1 MNKLD
6 RKTRAQILHLLCEGQ
21 SIRAVTRLTGASKN
35 TVAKLLVAAGHACA
49 AYQDQ
54 NIRNLT
60 CKRVQMDEIWSFVY
74 AKAANVKGA
83 KAAPETA
90 GDVWTWTAIC
100 ADTKLIVSW
109 LLADRGMDSA
119 LTFTGDLRGR
129 LANRV
134 QLTSDGHAAYLTAV
148 DANFGEDVDYA
159 QLIKLYGAD
168 PQAETRYSPAKCIGA
183 RKEPKIGLP
192 DSKHISTSYVERSNL
207 TMRMH
212 MRRFTRLTNAFS
224 KKVENHAAAIALHTM
239 YYNFVRIHQTLRVT
253 PAMAAGVSDRL
264 WEVSDIVAM
273 LEQWELANFKPE
285 YQFVVRQ
292 YAIGKGHSV
301 SVMWRGGE
309 IDTIFGFERE
319 RDALQW
325 IKDKSRAWMIDN
337 QESRKKKDHDRDLSQ
352 IFLMKLLSH

>member
-6 RKTRAQILHLLCEGQ
+6 RKTRSQILHLLCEGQ
-21 SIRAVTRLTGASKN
+21 SIRAVTRLTGCSKN

-49 AYQDQ
+49 AYQDKTL
-54 NIRNLT
+54 RKLP

-83 KAAPETA
+83 KRAPETA

-109 LLADRGMDSA
+109 LLGARDLDA
-119 LTFTGDLRGR
+119 AIAFTTDLESR
-129 LANRV
+129 LASRV
-134 QLTSDGHAAYLTAV
+134 QLTSDGHAPYLLAV
-148 DANFGEDVDYA
+148 PGAFGDEVDYA
-159 QLIKLYGAD
+159 MLIKQYGAD
-168 PQAETRYSPAKCIGA
+168 PQAEKRYSPAKCIGA
-183 RKEPKIGLP
+183 KKKPIEGNPAP
-192 DSKHISTSYVERSNL
+192 EHISTSYVERSNL

-253 PAMAAGVSDRL
+253 PAMAAGVTDEL
-264 WEVSDIVAM
+264 WEVSDIVDV

-285 YQFVVRQ
+285 YQFIVRQ
-292 YAIGKGHSV
+292 YMIGKGHSV

-309 IDTIFGFERE
+309 VDTIFGFEKE
-319 RDALQW
+319 DDALLW
-325 IKDKSRAWMIDN
+325 IKEKSQGWLIAQR
-337 QESRKKKDHDRDLSQ
+337 S
-352 IFLMKLLSH
+352 

>member
-1 MNKLD
+1 VNKLD
-6 RKTRAQILHLLCEGQ
+6 RKTRSQILHLLCEGQ
-21 SIRAVTRLTGASKN
+21 SIRAVTRLTGCSKN
-35 TVAKLLVAAGHACA
+35 TVAKLLVEAGHACA
-49 AYQDQ
+49 AYQDKAL
-54 NIRNLT
+54 RNLP

-74 AKAANVKGA
+74 AKASNVGGA
-83 KAAPETA
+83 KKAPATA
-90 GDVWTWTAIC
+90 GDVWTWTALC

-109 LLADRGMDSA
+109 LLGARDTDAA
-119 LTFTGDLRGR
+119 LAFTRDLESR

-134 QLTSDGHAAYLTAV
+134 QLTSDGHRPYLQAV
-148 DANFGEDVDYA
+148 DAAFGDQVDYA
-159 QLIKLYGAD
+159 MLIKHYGSP
-168 PQAETRYSPAKCIGA
+168 PQTETRYSPAVCTGA
-183 RKEPKIGLP
+183 EKQPKVGNP

-253 PAMAAGVSDRL
+253 PAMAAGVTDKL

-301 SVMWRGGE
+301 SVLRRGGE
-309 IDTIFGFERE
+309 VDTIFGFEKE
-319 RDALQW
+319 ADALQW
-325 IKDKSRAWMIDN
+325 IRDESRAWLLRQN
-337 QESRKKKDHDRDLSQ
+337 ATFEKKSRKVVPRT
-352 IFLMKLLSH
+352 